1 MPPRR
6 WRSPMRS
13 AATCLGWPCRSDCWR
28 PGSPTRVSTPA
39 SITRATSL
47 SAPSPE
53 PEPRPW
59 SPRRSTA
66 SPTAPSDQDWL
77 GTIAG
82 APSPLRVRTTHRP
95 PLTILGRWGR
105 GAHCGRASSLT
116 LLLHP
121 VESPSRRREPW
132 QVQRASGSMNALRED
147 ACHQDTSTLTP
158 TMTRP
163 SVPSTARPGPAAT
176 TSRAGVPRRCPTQP
190 AAQPV
195 QQRKVNR
202 KPGSNRPNAAS
213 SSNRT
218 DSASASSIGRWC
230 AIVAKTIGR
239 SYRLWS
245 RWARTSV
252 CTCASQDQQR
262 CNHPGRNGPAG
273 TCGPRPRSPPW
284 PRRCRRSLR
293 RG

>member
-1 MPPRR
+1 MP
-6 WRSPMRS
+6 
-13 AATCLGWPCRSDCWR
+13 
-28 PGSPTRVSTPA
+28 
-39 SITRATSL
+39 
-47 SAPSPE
+47 
-53 PEPRPW
+53 
-59 SPRRSTA
+59 PRRSTA

-77 GTIAG
+77 ATIAG
-82 APSPLRVRTTHRP
+82 ALSPLRVRTTHRS
-95 PLTILGRWGR
+95 PLTILGRWRR

-163 SVPSTARPGPAAT
+163 SVPSTARPAPAAT

-190 AAQPV
+190 A

-202 KPGSNRPNAAS
+202 KPANRPNAAS

-262 CNHPGRNGPAG
+262 CNHPGSNGPAG
-273 TCGPRPRSPPW
+273 TGGPRPRSPPW